1 MDSVV
6 EQIIA
11 PALYVVA
18 TPIGNLADIS
28 QRALH
33 ILRGV
38 DLVAAE
44 DTRHSSRL
52 LDHYGVGTSMISL
65 HEHNEQQRSAE
76 LIERLQQGVS
86 IALISDAGTPLISD
100 PGYLLVSQVRQAGF
114 RVIPIPGACAVIT
127 ALSAAGLATDHFL
140 FVGFS
145 PSKSGPRK
153 RFFQRYSQQAETLVF
168 YESPKRLQASLKG
181 LIEVI
186 GGDRPVAIAREL
198 TKMHETILQQP
209 LAELLATLQ
218 ADPVQFR
225 GEIVVLV
232 GGVSRQEV
240 SGLDEKMEQLL
251 ALLIDELPVTRAAQ
265 VVAQLSDLPKRQV
278 YQRALALQEIRDKQ

>member
-1 MDSVV
+1 MESVV

-38 DLVAAE
+38 DLIAAE
-44 DTRHSSRL
+44 DTRHSARL
-52 LDHYGVGTSMISL
+52 LDHYGIDTPMISL

-76 LIERLQQGVS
+76 LIDRLRQGVS

-100 PGYLLVSQVRQAGF
+100 PGYLLVSQVREAGF

-127 ALSAAGLATDHFL
+127 ALSAAGLPTDHFL

-153 RFFQRYSQQAETLVF
+153 SFFQRYSQQAETLVF
-168 YESPKRLQASLKG
+168 YESPKRLQASLRG
-181 LIEVI
+181 LIEVV
-186 GGDRPVAIAREL
+186 GLERPVAIAREL
-198 TKMHETILQQP
+198 TKLHETILQQP
-209 LAELLATLQ
+209 LGQLLESLQ
-218 ADPVQFR
+218 ANPVQFR

-232 GGVSRQEV
+232 GGISRQEV

-251 ALLIDELPVTRAAQ
+251 ALLINELPITRAAQ
-265 VVAQLSDLPKRQV
+265 VVAQLTNLPRRQV
-278 YQRALALQEIRDKQ
+278 YQRALALQEIKESQ